1 MNTTHI
7 AQMAV
12 TERDPDQ
19 KVSSRTGS
27 RNALK
32 APMDIDFKA
41 LKSVNE
47 DVVGWIYVEAVPSIS
62 YPIVH
67 GTDNETSIFT
77 EPMRRTII
85 SQEPFS

>member
-1 MNTTHI
+1 MCIRDRYKKGTDEYNHI

-19 KVSSRTGS
+19 KEAAGPEAGT
-27 RNALK
+27 LK

-47 DVVGWIYVEAVPSIS
+47 DVVGWIYVRCV
-62 YPIVH
+62 
-67 GTDNETSIFT
+67 
-77 EPMRRTII
+77 
-85 SQEPFS
+85 